1 MAAGWSLDIPVME
14 ILTDKKFIHLGVEGT
29 YAIGEDGYLNGRNLK
44 DIKVQSD
51 TSYTYDGATSA
62 YSMTQAD
69 GIVWYFNS
77 GGKPL
82 AVKDKYDSYMRYYYV
97 TSGDMKG
104 YIDRIVDTVGRVIK
118 FNYTGKYG
126 HVGNDNVIWYFP
138 QTITVNVYE
147 SDNTLSQPLFSWVYN
162 TGQQATIHHTL
173 HQYSHQWENRYCL
186 AIWLAVVVSGTT
198 IIVNH
203 FINFATCIMRYCLA
217 YNTPMEV

>member
-1 MAAGWSLDIPVME
+1 MLM
-14 ILTDKKFIHLGVEGT
+14 
-29 YAIGEDGYLNGRNLK
+29 GRC
-44 DIKVQSD
+44 
-51 TSYTYDGATSA
+51 
-62 YSMTQAD
+62 
-69 GIVWYFNS
+69 GIFNTR
-77 GGKPL
+77 GKPL

-138 QTITVNVYE
+138 SQAITVNVYE

-162 TGQQATIHHTL
+162 TGQTSDYTSYLASVQPPVGEPIL
-173 HQYSHQWENRYCL
+173 CL